1 MLKNKKNKEKTTK
14 QKKRND
20 NGEKSLLLS
29 AIKGLG
35 TAFTITCIVFV
46 ICAFVITYTDIKDS
60 FVGIVSIICTAV
72 SALAAGKIWASAFG
86 KKGLIMGAMAGAV
99 YGIILLGISVASGG
113 GPLTLGAG
121 TCVIVAA
128 ARGGIGGIIG
138 VN

>member
-1 MLKNKKNKEKTTK
+1 MLKNKKNKGKTTK

-35 TAFTITCIVFV
+35 TAFAITCIVFV
-46 ICAFVITYTDIKDS
+46 ICAFVITYTDINDS

-86 KKGLIMGAMAGAV
+86 KNGLIMGAMAGAV

-128 ARGGIGGIIG
+128 AGGGIGGIIG

>member
-35 TAFTITCIVFV
+35 TAFAITCIVFV
-46 ICAFVITYTDIKDS
+46 ICAFVITYTDINDS

-72 SALAAGKIWASAFG
+72 SALAAGKIWASACG

-99 YGIILLGISVASGG
+99 YGIILLGISVVSGG

-128 ARGGIGGIIG
+128 AGGGIGGIIG

>member
-35 TAFTITCIVFV
+35 TAFAITCIVFV

-72 SALAAGKIWASAFG
+72 SALAAGRIWASAIG
-86 KKGLIMGAMAGAV
+86 KNGLIMGAMAGAV

-128 ARGGIGGIIG
+128 AGGGIGGIIG

>member
-1 MLKNKKNKEKTTK
+1 MLKNKKNKGKTTK

-35 TAFTITCIVFV
+35 TAFAITCIVFV

-86 KKGLIMGAMAGAV
+86 KNGLIMGAMAGAV

-128 ARGGIGGIIG
+128 AGGGIGGIIG

>member
-35 TAFTITCIVFV
+35 AAFAITCIVFV

-72 SALAAGKIWASAFG
+72 SALAAGRYG
-86 KKGLIMGAMAGAV
+86 HLPLVKKA
-99 YGIILLGISVASGG
+99 LLWVRW
-113 GPLTLGAG
+113 PELFTELYF
-121 TCVIVAA
+121 
-128 ARGGIGGIIG
+128 
-138 VN
+138 